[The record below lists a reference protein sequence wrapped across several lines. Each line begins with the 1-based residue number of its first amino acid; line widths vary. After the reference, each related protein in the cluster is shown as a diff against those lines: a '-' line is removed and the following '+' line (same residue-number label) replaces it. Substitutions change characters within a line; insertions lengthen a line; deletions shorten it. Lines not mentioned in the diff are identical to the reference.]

1 MDVQA
6 TCPRC
11 HERQPL
17 ADPAGYTCARCGAE
31 WVFVRCDACG
41 SRFHMQP
48 GVTTWTCPSCG
59 ANHGPAARTRTPRPA
74 PSIGRG
80 TLLAGVAG
88 LVILLVAVWA
98 IFLRS
103 PGGAPA
109 HSGGSTS
116 SRTLQQLCSDIPLD
130 LVVRAAALGREEA
143 AVRDDAKALKAAG
156 ASAEATQA
164 TTLADAL
171 GTLRHDL
178 ITHADTATAT
188 LKVQQALGALPC

>member
-1 MDVQA
+1 MDVQV

-17 ADPAGYTCARCGAE
+17 ADPAGYTCVGCGAR

-59 ANHGPAARTRTPRPA
+59 ARHAPAARVRPPRPA
-74 PSIGRG
+74 PSIGSG

-88 LVILLVAVWA
+88 VLILLVAVWA
-98 IFLRS
+98 IFLRNS
-103 PGGAPA
+103 GSPA
-109 HSGGSTS
+109 HPTGSTS
-116 SRTLQQLCSDIPLD
+116 SHTLQQLCSDIPLD

-143 AVRDDAKALKAAG
+143 AVRQDAKALKAAG
-156 ASAEATQA
+156 ATADAAQA
-164 TTLADAL
+164 TALADAL

-178 ITHADTATAT
+178 VAHADTGAAT